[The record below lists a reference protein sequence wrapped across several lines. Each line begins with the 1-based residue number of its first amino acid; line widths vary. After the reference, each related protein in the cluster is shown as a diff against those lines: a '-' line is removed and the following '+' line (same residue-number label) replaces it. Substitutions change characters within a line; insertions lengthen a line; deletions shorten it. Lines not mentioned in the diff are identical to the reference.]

1 MRYSTKSSDEI
12 QSVRSDRYI
21 LLCKLLLAIGTTF
34 LLAFGTLSWIDQL
47 YLLGTI
53 LLGCTAAGYLALF
66 LLFRNNNIKFAVIV
80 INTVCVVLSLTL
92 LITGGRENTGVFW
105 IYPILAINIFI
116 NRFWPAVFL
125 YGAFLVACSALL
137 LTPLSEL
144 LLTSYS
150 LTEALRIEFTL
161 TALYLICLATLHSEE
176 RAQTML
182 VQMHDADMHKMAFF
196 DRLTGLP
203 NRWTLNRYWPSAS
216 LYGAL

>member
-182 VQMHDADMHKMAFF
+182 VQMHDADMHKMAF
-196 DRLTGLP
+196 LTG
-203 NRWTLNRYWPSAS
+203 
-216 LYGAL
+216 